1 MYRICD
7 ERTILVRVKGQYM
20 IIRAFVEELLG
31 KYIVEQL
38 VRYAKQMF
46 RQVELG
52 QTNDKEYL
60 SFSGAYLRPRHYLNN
75 DEVTKSLAMMCHQV
89 ENMQILSF
97 TLLGNNPAM
106 SSSSHAMNKPT
117 RNCSRDFTI

>member
-52 QTNDKEYL
+52 QTNDKECQWSLLTHTPL
-60 SFSGAYLRPRHYLNN
+60 S
-75 DEVTKSLAMMCHQV
+75 Q
-89 ENMQILSF
+89 
-97 TLLGNNPAM
+97 
-106 SSSSHAMNKPT
+106 
-117 RNCSRDFTI
+117 